1 MAKKTQAVFTQ
12 EQEAAPIQDPL
23 VNGDTLGAHNIL
35 RLWDGQS
42 WDISLKSY
50 SALADI
56 SPHPSPAEWAMLGL
70 LPARPGPGSI
80 AAVPGLLRTK
90 CPPWCRQPTIC
101 IQMRGESLRALAS
114 RGTEAMAWAKR
125 RGWPASSPQNLQA
138 WGARW
143 PDKGHQP
150 GCPHRPCSG
159 VRDVPRPAAP
169 SCPVCLPLLP
179 FLMLLLFLLS
189 PSLSACSPAFPL
201 PAGVLEELG

>member
-35 RLWDGQS
+35 RLRDGQS

-101 IQMRGESLRALAS
+101 IQMRGESWRALAS
-114 RGTEAMAWAKR
+114 RGMEAMAWAKR
-125 RGWPASSPQNLQA
+125 RGWPACSPQNLQA
-138 WGARW
+138 WG
-143 PDKGHQP
+143 GP
-150 GCPHRPCSG
+150 GGQAKAISQA
-159 VRDVPRPAAP
+159 VPTGPAVGCGMFPALQHHPAP
-169 SCPVCLPLLP
+169 SVCL
-179 FLMLLLFLLS
+179 F
-189 PSLSACSPAFPL
+189 SLS
-201 PAGVLEELG
+201 

>member
-56 SPHPSPAEWAMLGL
+56 SPHPSPAVWAMLGL

-101 IQMRGESLRALAS
+101 IQMRGESWRALAS
-114 RGTEAMAWAKR
+114 RGTETMAWAKR
-125 RGWPASSPQNLQA
+125 QGWPASSPQNLQA
-138 WGARW
+138 RGGQVARQRPSARLSPQALQWGA
-143 PDKGHQP
+143 
-150 GCPHRPCSG
+150 GCSPPCSTIL
-159 VRDVPRPAAP
+159 PR
-169 SCPVCLPLLP
+169 
-179 FLMLLLFLLS
+179 
-189 PSLSACSPAFPL
+189 LSASSPFPDASL
-201 PAGVLEELG
+201 VPPLTLFISLFSCFSPTCRGS